1 RIVPSPPST
10 ITRLGFDSAMA
21 SPAACVEAPASW
33 PRASIQRDMSSKT
46 ACQSG
51 LVGLA
56 TRKARRREV
65 ALAVTKALRGRSTRI
80 ITVRGKMGD
89 AGCGGTTDED
99 CWQPGILGADLAVLT
114 LHARSLHNCCG
125 AIWVTESD
133 RADTTWFAIGSVSH
147 GPLASEYACQCHPE

>member
-1 RIVPSPPST
+1 
-10 ITRLGFDSAMA
+10 
-21 SPAACVEAPASW
+21 
-33 PRASIQRDMSSKT
+33 KT

-56 TRKARRREV
+56 TRKARRREL
-65 ALAVTKALRGRSTRI
+65 ALAVTKALRGRSRRI

-147 GPLASEYACQCHPE
+147 GPLASEYACQCHPESGRHGPARDVHTPRNYPIFTQTTTNSYVSSCG